1 MTEYRKNEA
10 LQMIRNGYL
19 VCAIE
24 PGEKGP
30 HTPGWQNRPL
40 KENDCYSLHP
50 KTGFGIICGKGK
62 VPICA
67 LDFDITDPE
76 IAEEA
81 ERRAVALCEQLAGAP
96 RRVGRAP
103 KFALLCRA
111 KEEGW
116 RKATSDKYA
125 KDGHEAQLEALGLNN
140 ELNAFHIHPG
150 TGKPYEWDF
159 FAGSP
164 ADLPAEELPL
174 ITVEERDALIRMV
187 DELMREKEWPRKS
200 AGTSPSYAE
209 GEDTSWAICPAVP
222 LPDITLDSAALI
234 IRAIRPNLG
243 SGTRAYWLN
252 YGMALHHQFDGS
264 PEALALWDEV
274 SREFG
279 PEAYKEGECE
289 KQWSS
294 FRTADELA
302 REGRHCTTFRFILNE
317 HELACG
323 GLSQRFDETGL
334 AERVLMHYGDK
345 MCRIPPLNQWLRFDE
360 KNKRWVATSDDSAFR
375 SIVRT
380 VIMRHLEDEMRYAIG
395 ERKQKLAEF
404 YGKVLKNQSSYIDRV
419 MRILKAVP
427 QFDTDPNSFDRM
439 HGFFLANNG
448 LVELKTGNL
457 IENRPE
463 FKLRRFSPVDY
474 EPYAKCPT
482 FEKAVDQIFYG
493 KKEIIRF
500 LQKLLG
506 SALDGDI
513 YDNRM
518 AFFMGLG
525 ANGKT
530 YMMEIMC
537 AAFGGYAERIDESTI
552 IGRNGLATGGA
563 CRSDLAKLSG
573 ARLVCCAETSENGQL
588 READVKRLTGG
599 DGFACRAP
607 FGKNEANI
615 IPSWRMLVGTNHK
628 PTIKGDDNGVW
639 RRLAVINFARN
650 FEKDPEVK
658 CNPHLL
664 DECKKELPGIL
675 NWLIEG
681 WRAYHRDGL
690 GIPEEVQQEV
700 ESYREEMDDV
710 GNWFRAHYVF
720 DPNKDEKDW
729 IPGNDLYWKLTS
741 YMRAMKFSDI
751 PTMHQFNRRM
761 TTMFKMDDV
770 ASDKDGK
777 PCWRR
782 ACNQRRLHWYR
793 ELTEKEMEGRI
804 EEDFPDL
811 SGA

>member
-30 HTPGWQNRPL
+30 HTPGWQNNPL
-40 KENDCYSLHP
+40 RESDCYSLHP

-81 ERRAVALCEQLAGAP
+81 ERRAVALCKQLAGAP
-96 RRVGRAP
+96 RRVGREP

-111 KEEGW
+111 EKEGW
-116 RKATSDKYA
+116 RKTTSDKYA
-125 KDGHEAQLEALGLNN
+125 KDGHEAQLEVLGLNN

-164 ADLPAEELPL
+164 ADLPAEKLPL
-174 ITVEERDALIRMV
+174 ITAEERDALIRMV
-187 DELMREKEWPRKS
+187 DGLMREKEWPRKS
-200 AGTSPSYAE
+200 AGTAPSSAE
-209 GEDTSWAICPAVP
+209 SEDSSWAICPAVP
-222 LPDITLDSAALI
+222 LPDITLDNAAII

-243 SGTRAYWLN
+243 TGTRAYWLN

-289 KQWSS
+289 KQWNS
-294 FRTADELA
+294 FRTAEELA

-360 KNKRWVATSDDSAFR
+360 KSNRWIATSDDSAFR

-380 VIMRHLEDEMRYAIG
+380 VIMKHLEDEQRYAVG
-395 ERKQKLAEF
+395 DRKVKVAEF
-404 YGKVLKNQSSYIDRV
+404 YVKVLKNQSSFIDRV

-427 QFDTDPNSFDRM
+427 QFDTDPNCFDRM

-463 FKLRRFSPVDY
+463 FKLRRFSPVNY

-493 KKEIIRF
+493 NKEIIRF
-500 LQKLLG
+500 LQKLVG
-506 SALDGDI
+506 AALDGDVT
-513 YDNRM
+513 DSRL
-518 AFFMGLG
+518 AVFKGLG

-530 YMMEIMC
+530 FMMEIFI
-537 AAFGGYAERIDESTI
+537 AVFGGYAERIDESTI
-552 IGRNGLATGGA
+552 IGRNGLASGGT

-573 ARLVCCAETSENGQL
+573 ARLVCCAETTEGGRL
-588 READVKRLTGG
+588 READVKRMTGG

-607 FGKNEANI
+607 FGKSEATI
-615 IPSWRMLVGTNHK
+615 MPSWRMVIGTNHN
-628 PTIKGDDNGVW
+628 PVIKGDDDGVW
-639 RRLAVINFARN
+639 RRLALLDFPRN
-650 FEKDPEVK
+650 FEKDSTVK

-690 GIPEEVQQEV
+690 VVPEEVQKEV
-700 ESYREEMDDV
+700 NSYREEMDDV
-710 GNWFRAHYVF
+710 GSWFRMTYVY
-720 DPNKDEKDW
+720 DPDKPPKDYLW
-729 IPGNDLYWKLTS
+729 GTDLYREYRS
-741 YMRAMKFSDI
+741 YMRSVQEPDMLPQS
-751 PTMHQFNRRM
+751 QFNRRM
-761 TTMFKMDDV
+761 GALFRTGGIQANHAGM
-770 ASDKDGK
+770 A
-777 PCWRR
+777 CWRR
-782 ACNQRRLHWYR
+782 ALGKWRLYGYKPV
-793 ELTEKEMEGRI
+793 EKNTAT
-804 EEDFPDL
+804 EDFPDL